1 MQPKS
6 ASIESVD
13 LGAMITVVVQQDGS
27 PLAIPGTL
35 RSHAP
40 LMISIPFDGGIRRG
54 QMALLL
60 GHDDLEVLKA
70 DAMVQAIGKTGSQWT
85 LTLAADQWESTN
97 RRRAERASVNLSVD
111 IAAIGDAKNEMILDR
126 FSGEFLELSQTGGWV
141 RAERT
146 LPAGTLVQWQCSIN
160 NAAARGLALVV
171 RTKEDDRA
179 MALEFVE
186 FSGSAYGVLSSYL
199 LDQAA

>member
-1 MQPKS
+1 MQPKP
-6 ASIESVD
+6 ASIESVE
-13 LGAMITVVVQQDGS
+13 LGALITVVVQQDGS

-35 RSHAP
+35 RSYSP

-54 QMALLL
+54 QMILLL

-70 DAMVQAIGKTGSQWT
+70 DALVQAIGKTGSQWT

-97 RRRAERASVNLSVD
+97 RRRAERASVHLPVQL
-111 IAAIGDAKNEMILDR
+111 AAIGDAKNEMILDR
-126 FSGEFLELSQTGGWV
+126 FLGEFLELSQTGGWV
-141 RAERT
+141 RAEQVF
-146 LPAGTLVQWQCSIN
+146 PEGTLLQWQCSIN

-171 RTKEDDRA
+171 RKSDADDC